1 MNTNIK
7 KDWLLLISYLY
18 IFLPVLIFVFMW
30 LKLYIGI
37 PLGILICAAIYYSF
51 KNETPIWKDKNIK
64 DKYPLLILG
73 LGIIILLV
81 LTSGIGAS
89 VQQYPDH
96 KIRNTLFKVLIDNK
110 WPVKL
115 MTSDNHIRSMNYYIG
130 YWLPAALIGKMT
142 NYKFAFLFQQIWAV
156 IGFILIWYFMN
167 ERKEKTHLW
176 YLLVFIFFGGLDFL
190 GTILTGNIYSDIGN
204 RYEWWSGHWNY
215 PSVMTSLFWAYN
227 QAIYAWVIYRTIIR
241 QKNNKSIVFVWSAS
255 LLSCTFPAI
264 GLLPFAVYRAIEN
277 VDEKHKG
284 FNRFIEAVKQG
295 LTLTNVLGLLIGIMM
310 LLYVESNVAV
320 YTGFH
325 YQQDIL
331 NNHIVIGSNFKY
343 YTWTTKLMNY
353 LWFVLLEFVV
363 YYIVLYQDKNKSK
376 LYWISLITLLI
387 CPLIKIGNWVDFPM
401 RASIPALFCL
411 CDLTIDSLESY
422 WQNKKHG
429 LFIAL
434 IALLLISCLNCYDTL
449 LGVLSP
455 MSENAYNEEY
465 PDIQMI
471 NSSRIADLDN
481 FFGRE
486 KGIFFQYFLK

>member
-142 NYKFAFLFQQIWAV
+142 NYKFALLFQQIWAV

-167 ERKEKTHLW
+167 ERK
-176 YLLVFIFFGGLDFL
+176 
-190 GTILTGNIYSDIGN
+190 
-204 RYEWWSGHWNY
+204 
-215 PSVMTSLFWAYN
+215 
-227 QAIYAWVIYRTIIR
+227 
-241 QKNNKSIVFVWSAS
+241 
-255 LLSCTFPAI
+255 
-264 GLLPFAVYRAIEN
+264 
-277 VDEKHKG
+277 
-284 FNRFIEAVKQG
+284 
-295 LTLTNVLGLLIGIMM
+295 
-310 LLYVESNVAV
+310 
-320 YTGFH
+320 
-325 YQQDIL
+325 
-331 NNHIVIGSNFKY
+331 
-343 YTWTTKLMNY
+343 
-353 LWFVLLEFVV
+353 
-363 YYIVLYQDKNKSK
+363 
-376 LYWISLITLLI
+376 
-387 CPLIKIGNWVDFPM
+387 
-401 RASIPALFCL
+401 
-411 CDLTIDSLESY
+411 
-422 WQNKKHG
+422 KKHIYG
-429 LFIAL
+429 T
-434 IALLLISCLNCYDTL
+434 Y
-449 LGVLSP
+449 
-455 MSENAYNEEY
+455 
-465 PDIQMI
+465 
-471 NSSRIADLDN
+471 
-481 FFGRE
+481 
-486 KGIFFQYFLK
+486 